1 MRPITSKSPIAVAA
15 FISAATT
22 TTVIFAAIIMLTVNV
37 GTTDAKPL
45 SMYDELVSGSR
56 AFLRMV
62 ELLGSADYDDD
73 ESSSSYDATGDF
85 VDRQQNVGD
94 DGDGHSGGSGTRN
107 KPSRSTAA
115 ASGSTAQERCQQPV
129 RKGVCRALIP
139 RWSYDMANKEC
150 KEFKFGGCDG
160 NGNNFGSLRQCQDMC
175 AGL

>member
-1 MRPITSKSPIAVAA
+1 MRPIHDGPSYA
-15 FISAATT
+15 FISTT
-22 TTVIFAAIIMLTVNV
+22 TAALVLVTIITLSVHVDRTA
-37 GTTDAKPL
+37 AKPI

-73 ESSSSYDATGDF
+73 ESAGSYDATGDF
-85 VDRQQNVGD
+85 VDRQQNV
-94 DGDGHSGGSGTRN
+94 DGDGVVANASGTGGTRN

-139 RWSYDMANKEC
+139 RWSYDMASKEC
-150 KEFKFGGCDG
+150 REFKFGGCDG
-160 NGNNFGSLRQCQDMC
+160 NGNNFASLRQCQDMC